1 MKKTLLALA
10 VMAVAGTANAAATL
24 HDADGVKATVAGSVD
39 VQLIKKAGAK
49 TDIHLR
55 DADVNIG
62 IEVAAGDDLTV
73 FANYE
78 LEADEHDAAVT
89 SGDIN
94 GGFKGS
100 WGTLTLGE
108 AGDAFSAGANK
119 GKETEIEVA
128 LDGLGGKDVI
138 KYAHKVEDVSFAFSY
153 NLGNK
158 AGDASG
164 FAANVSTTFS
174 GVTLKGTASSAD
186 GDHTAYGITATYAA
200 DAFSAGAAA
209 IQAKT
214 GDAKATD
221 FDLYV
226 GYKAGDTQYYAGF
239 DQGKESGEDAEN
251 AYYLNATHT
260 LHANVSLYG
269 EVGQQAEEER
279 ALVGFN
285 VKF

>member
-39 VQLIKKAGAK
+39 VKLEKKGDAKANIALDGA
-49 TDIHLR
+49 DL
-55 DADVNIG
+55 AVA
-62 IEVAAGDDLTV
+62 IEVAAGDDLTA
-73 FANYE
+73 FGNY
-78 LEADEHDAAVT
+78 AVET
-89 SGDIN
+89 AEDDTTGAGDIK

-100 WGTLTLGE
+100 WGTLTLGQ

-119 GKETEIEVA
+119 GKETDVESTS
-128 LDGLGGKDVI
+128 DGLGGNDVI
-138 KYAHKVEDVSFAFSY
+138 KYAHTVEDISFAVSY
-153 NLGNK
+153 NLDN
-158 AGDASG
+158 DSTSG

-174 GVTLKGTASSAD
+174 GVTLKGTASAAK
-186 GDHTAYGITATYAA
+186 GGHKAYGITATYAA
-200 DAFSAGAAA
+200 DAFSVGAAA
-209 IQAKT
+209 IQSKAD
-214 GDAKATD
+214 GAKANTD

-239 DQGKESGEDAEN
+239 DQAKAAGADATN

-269 EVGQQAEEER
+269 EVGQAAEENR

>member
-24 HDADGVKATVAGSVD
+24 HDADGVKETVAGSVD

-49 TDIHLR
+49 TDIHLG

-128 LDGLGGKDVI
+128 KDGLGGNDVI
-138 KYAHKVEDVSFAFSY
+138 KYEHTVEDVSFAVSY
-153 NLGNK
+153 NLDN
-158 AGDASG
+158 DSTSG

-186 GDHTAYGITATYAA
+186 GDHSAYGITATYAA

-239 DQGKESGEDAEN
+239 DQGKVGDADATN